1 MMTNPAVAWVPSRR
15 PRRPRPSWHREFEAS
30 LRPGIERDTEL
41 MPWLIADSVIDE
53 ASDFLNEPLPRE
65 WADWLDQRAERC
77 YAKHDHF
84 RRLIRR
90 RGNTGRDY
98 LHKFFR
104 HWLASRLRRE
114 RYGLFVRLPKE
125 FCFGAGLGDWTAN
138 RTARTAAAS

>member
-1 MMTNPAVAWVPSRR
+1 MMTNPAIAWIRSPRA
-15 PRRPRPSWHREFEAS
+15 RRPRPSWHRELVAS

-41 MPWLIADSVIDE
+41 MPWLIAGSVLYE
-53 ASDFLNEPLPRE
+53 ASVFLGESLPPE
-65 WADWLDQRAERC
+65 WADWLDERAARC
-77 YAKHDHF
+77 CAKHAHF

-98 LHKFFR
+98 LYKFFR

-125 FCFGAGLGDWTAN
+125 YGVGAPLSRLPMSA
-138 RTARTAAAS
+138 

>member
-1 MMTNPAVAWVPSRR
+1 MMANPAIAWVRQ
-15 PRRPRPSWHREFEAS
+15 RRPRPSWRCAFTAS

-41 MPWLIADSVIDE
+41 MPWLVADSVLHE
-53 ASDFLNEPLPRE
+53 ASQFLGESLPPE

-77 YAKHDHF
+77 YAKHAHF

-98 LHKFFR
+98 LFKFFR

-125 FCFGAGLGDWTAN
+125 YGVGEPLPALSS
-138 RTARTAAAS
+138 RR